1 MTYDVLAMPVQGI
14 DFAPA
19 SEVAEIL
26 QNLRTIITTTK
37 YSVPLDRDLGVDA
50 EMLDLPINVAQA
62 KLQSEMITAIKKYE
76 PRVEITSISFTGTE
90 DGVLVPKVQVR
101 IKDDNE

>member
-1 MTYDVLAMPVQGI
+1 MIYDVLAQPVQGI

-37 YSVPLDRDLGVDA
+37 YSVPLNCDLA
-50 EMLDLPINVAQA
+50 LTQ
-62 KLQSEMITAIKKYE
+62 KCW
-76 PRVEITSISFTGTE
+76 IS
-90 DGVLVPKVQVR
+90 Q
-101 IKDDNE
+101 

>member
-1 MTYDVLAMPVQGI
+1 MIYDVLAQPMQGI

-19 SEVAEIL
+19 SEAAEIL

-37 YSVPLDRDLGVDA
+37 YSVPLDRDFGINA
-50 EMLDLPINVAQA
+50 EMLDAPINVAQA
-62 KLQSEMITAIKKYE
+62 RLQSEMITAVKKYE
-76 PRVEITSISFTGTE
+76 PRVEITSISFTGTD

-101 IKDDNE
+101 IKNDNE